1 MKNLICERSYECG
14 DDRFVIKLKIYAPE
28 FENGDWR
35 CSYAFKWTERDEEA
49 EHSVVRGDIIDA
61 IVSVSE
67 VVKIKIGNKEN
78 ELGEKIILSS
88 SFGYSWGRID

>member
-14 DDRFVIKLKIYAPE
+14 DDRSIIKVKIYAPE
-28 FENGDWR
+28 LDNRDWR
-35 CSYAFKWTERDEEA
+35 CSYVFKWTERDDEA

-67 VVKIKIGNKEN
+67 VIKIKISNKEK
-78 ELGEKIILSS
+78 ELGERIILSS
-88 SFGYSWGRID
+88 SFGYAWGGID